1 MKPAL
6 LLVDLQGDFLN
17 QPELQP
23 PRTNLIQGAA
33 RLLEIGRQNQWPI
46 FHVMTTV
53 HDEKDCLPHWRLAE
67 RIICRAGTS
76 GHAAPGPLQPVNGE
90 LVLHKRGFNV
100 FRTEQLERALNE
112 SACKTVVLAGV
123 HLHTCV
129 RLAAMECIE
138 RGYNVVIAED
148 ATGSNDPV
156 HAAAVRRWL
165 ADRCVRFENT
175 TRILDSFRESMPG
188 RRIHHSPRSVS
199 ETFEVP
205 IMASAEI
212 DDAVDRA
219 QSFLK
224 QWQRVSVI
232 DRLSKLD
239 VLAGKLEKG
248 AKEFAEAMAI
258 QIGKP
263 FSQGLEE
270 IRRAAANIRDVA
282 RRCAAQSTV
291 KVERAGRI
299 RYLPHGV
306 VAIIAPWNNPVAIPL
321 GKIAPALAYGNAAV
335 WKPAPAATQIAKLV
349 SDLMR
354 DSDFPSDAAQFVTG
368 NHSTAQL
375 LASHKNVDAVTFT
388 GSTRSGYAL
397 QELCGRLMR
406 PLQAELGGNNAAI
419 VWDDADLAHAANEIA
434 RGAFAFA
441 GQRCTANRR
450 VIVSDAIFEAFL
462 SHLKVAAARMIWD
475 DPLKPETEIGP
486 VIDAAKREEIDA
498 LAAFAEHAGFSTIR
512 PHPENNGPMLMR
524 SGYYVAPVIVCC
536 DQADH
541 PLIQEESMGPLLVV
555 QRARTFDQ
563 AFALCNGVRHGLL
576 AALFTS
582 RADLQQKFQDE
593 ARAGM
598 LKLNTSTAGVDVTLP
613 FGGWKASGIG
623 PPEHGESDPLFYLR
637 PQAVYGDFP
646 A

>member
-23 PRTNLIQGAA
+23 PRTNLIHGAA

-53 HDEKDCLPHWRLAE
+53 HDEKECLPHWRLAE
-67 RIICRAGTS
+67 RIICRAGTL

-90 LVLHKRGFNV
+90 PVLHKRGFNV
-100 FRTEQLERALNE
+100 FRTDRLERVLSE

-123 HLHTCV
+123 HLHTCI

-188 RRIHHSPRSVS
+188 RLIHHSPRCPSQ
-199 ETFEVP
+199 TFEVP
-205 IMASAEI
+205 IMASSEI
-212 DDAVDRA
+212 DDAVGHSQA
-219 QSFLK
+219 FLK
-224 QWQRVSVI
+224 QWQRVSVN
-232 DRLSKLD
+232 DRLNKLD
-239 VLAGKLEKG
+239 VLADRLEKA
-248 AKEFAEAMAI
+248 AKEFAQAMAV

-270 IRRAAANIRDVA
+270 IRRAAMNIRDVA
-282 RRCAAQSTV
+282 RRCAAHSSV
-291 KVERAGRI
+291 KFERAGRI
-299 RYLPHGV
+299 RYRPHGV

-321 GKIAPALAYGNAAV
+321 GKIAPALAYGNAVV
-335 WKPAPAATQIAKLV
+335 WKPAPAATQIAQLV

-354 DSDFPSDAAQFVTG
+354 DSDLPSDAAQFVTG

-450 VIVSDAIFEAFL
+450 VIISDAIFEAFL
-462 SHLKVAAARMIWD
+462 SQLKIAAARMIWD
-475 DPLKPETEIGP
+475 DPLKTETEIGP

-498 LAAFAEHAGFSTIR
+498 LAASAEHAGFPTTR
-512 PHPENNGPMLMR
+512 PPQQSDGSALMR
-524 SGYYVAPVIVCC
+524 SGYYVAPVTVCC

-541 PLIQEESMGPLLVV
+541 PLVQEESMGPVLVV
-555 QRARTFDQ
+555 QRARDFDQ
-563 AFALCNGVRHGLL
+563 ALALCNGVRHGLL

-582 RADLQQKFQDE
+582 CADLQHKFQDE

-623 PPEHGESDPLFYLR
+623 PPEHGESDALFYLR

>member
-6 LLVDLQGDFLN
+6 LFVDLQGDFLN

-23 PRTNLIQGAA
+23 PPTNLIQRAA

-46 FHVMTTV
+46 FHVVTTV
-53 HDEKDCLPHWRLAE
+53 RDEKECLPHWRGAE
-67 RIICRAGTS
+67 QIICRPGTS

-90 LVLHKRGFNV
+90 LVLHKRGFNA
-100 FRTEQLERALNE
+100 FRSDQLERALNQ
-112 SACKTVVLAGV
+112 SACETVVLAGV

-138 RGYNVVIAED
+138 RGYDVVIAED

-175 TRILDSFRESMPG
+175 TRILDSFGEPVPG
-188 RRIHHSPRSVS
+188 RLIHHSPRCTT

-205 IMASAEI
+205 IMTSAEV
-212 DDAVDRA
+212 DDAVNRA
-219 QSFLK
+219 QTFLK
-224 QWQRVSVI
+224 RWQRVSI
-232 DRLSKLD
+232 TDRLNRLE
-239 VLAGKLEKG
+239 VLAGTLEK
-248 AKEFAEAMAI
+248 AAPEFAKAMAV

-270 IRRAAANIRDVA
+270 MRRVAINVRDVA
-282 RRCAAQSTV
+282 SRCAAHSLV
-291 KVERAGRI
+291 KVQGAGRI
-299 RYLPHGV
+299 RYRPHGV
-306 VAIIAPWNNPVAIPL
+306 VVIIAPWNNPVAIPL
-321 GKIAPALAYGNAAV
+321 GKIAPALAYGNTVV
-335 WKPAPAATQIAKLV
+335 WKPAPAATQIAQLV
-349 SDLMR
+349 SDLLR
-354 DSDFPSDAAQFVTG
+354 DSDFPSDAARFVTG

-375 LASHKNVDAVTFT
+375 LASHKYTDAVTFT

-419 VWDDADLAHAANEIA
+419 VWDDADLGQAANEIA

-462 SHLKVAAARMIWD
+462 SQLKGAASRMIWD

-486 VIDAAKREEIDA
+486 VIDGAKREEIDA
-498 LAAFAEHAGFSTIR
+498 LAASAEQAGFSTTR
-512 PHPENNGPMLMR
+512 LHQETNGSTPT
-524 SGYYVAPVIVCC
+524 SGYYVAPTIICC

-541 PLIQEESMGPLLVV
+541 LLVQEESMGPLLVV
-555 QRARTFDQ
+555 QRARTFDE
-563 AFALCNGVRHGLL
+563 AIALCNGVRHGLL
-576 AALFTS
+576 AALFTH
-582 RADLQQKFQDE
+582 RTDLQLQFQDE

-623 PPEHGESDPLFYLR
+623 PPEHGESDAMFYLR
-637 PQAVYGDFP
+637 TQAVYGDFP